1 MINIDILELS
11 EGSSYIQISQRT
23 RGTLT
28 ESAVRSL
35 VQAVLNFNDLELT
48 VLFKGTLW
56 DFSN

>member
-11 EGSSYIQISQRT
+11 EESSYIQISQRT

-28 ESAVRSL
+28 ESAVCSL

-48 VLFKGTLW
+48 VLFKGTLCE
-56 DFSN
+56 FST